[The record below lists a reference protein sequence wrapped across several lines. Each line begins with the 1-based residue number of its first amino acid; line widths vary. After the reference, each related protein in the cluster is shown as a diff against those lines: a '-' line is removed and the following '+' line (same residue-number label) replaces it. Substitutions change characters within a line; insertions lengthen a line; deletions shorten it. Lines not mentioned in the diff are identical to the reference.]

1 MSAVQPLKG
10 RFITVEGT
18 EGVGKSTNIAFI
30 KERIESAGIGGEKI
44 ELVMTREPGG
54 TALAEEIRQILL
66 TPRSEA
72 MSVDTELLLVF
83 AARAQHINSVIAPAL
98 ARGAWVLSDRFTDAT
113 YAYQGY
119 GRGIDIARIRQLES
133 FVQGDLLPDLTI
145 LLDAPVELGLARA
158 SARGEL
164 DRIELEKK
172 CFFEKVRAGYH
183 AQMQREPERFS
194 LVDATQKLCDVK
206 NQVNRILA
214 EKLGV

>member
-1 MSAVQPLKG
+1 MSTVQPLKG

-30 KERIESAGIGGEKI
+30 KERIQSARIDGKKI

-54 TALAEEIRQILL
+54 TALAEEIRQVLL

-72 MSVDTELLLVF
+72 MAVDTELLLVF

-119 GRGIDIARIRQLES
+119 GRGIDVARIRQLES
-133 FVQGDLLPDLTI
+133 FVQGDLRPDLTL

-172 CFFEKVRAGYH
+172 CFFEKVRGGYH
-183 AQMQREPERFS
+183 TQMQREPERFS
-194 LVDATQKLCDVK
+194 LVDATQKLSDVK

-214 EKLGV
+214 EKLGI